1 MTHRLTDI
9 RSDAGGYESL
19 AKLAAETAD
28 LRYGSLDLSF
38 ASVSWFD
45 ANMAAAMGVVLATI
59 RDRYNTITIVDLG
72 KGQESIL
79 ERNGFLSEF
88 GYPAP
93 SVWSGTVVPYIR
105 FKTSEANRF
114 YDYLEEHLPSKG
126 LPEMTSDFAL
136 KFQQSLGEIFINAQ
150 THSGSELG
158 VFVCGQFFPTKQ
170 RLDITIADAGIT
182 IPGKV
187 GQRFKREV
195 PPINALKWALV
206 EGHTTKEGTPGGVG
220 FKLLKQFVAQNQGRI
235 QIASGGAFW
244 EFHAGCENFVGLAE
258 QFPGTAVTLEV
269 NTADTK
275 RYESADAEELRTQ

>member
-1 MTHRLTDI
+1 MIHRLTDI
-9 RSDAGGYESL
+9 RSDVRGYESL

-28 LRYGSLDLSF
+28 LRYGALELSF

-45 ANMAAAMGVVLATI
+45 ANMASAMGAVLATI
-59 RDRYNTITIVDLG
+59 RDRYNTITIVNLA
-72 KGQESIL
+72 KRQESIL
-79 ERNGFLSEF
+79 ERNGFLDDF
-88 GYPAP
+88 GY
-93 SVWSGTVVPYIR
+93 SVPNVWGETVVPYIR
-105 FKTSEANRF
+105 FKNFEANRF

-126 LPEMTSDFAL
+126 LPEMASDFAL

-150 THSGSELG
+150 IHSGSELG
-158 VFVCGQFFPTKQ
+158 LFVCGQFFPTKQ

-182 IPGKV
+182 IPGKIA
-187 GQRFKREV
+187 QRFKRAV
-195 PPINALKWALV
+195 PPIGALQWALI

-220 FKLLKQFVAQNQGRI
+220 LKLLRQFVTQNQGRM

-244 EFHAGCENFVGLAE
+244 EFHAGRENFFALAE
-258 QFPGTAVTLEV
+258 KFPGTAVTLEV